1 MKLEIKNLH
10 VEVEGKKVLN
20 GINLKLEQGEIHALM
35 GPNGSGKTTLAQVL
49 MGDPKYEIKKGKI
62 MFNNKD
68 ITNLKP
74 NKRAELG
81 IFLSF
86 QQPIAVSG
94 IRISKFLREAH
105 NSVKRSKLSLMEFQE
120 KLEKMAA
127 SLNID
132 LKFLERCLNEG
143 FSGGEKKKMEI
154 LQLAILDPKLD
165 ILDETDS
172 GLDIDAL
179 KIVAKGV
186 NKFMNKNK
194 TLLIITHYKRILD
207 YIKPDKVFVL
217 QKGKIVKEGGAELV
231 DHLEE
236 KGYN

>member
-132 LKFLERCLNEG
+132 LKFLERYLNEG

-154 LQLAILDPKLD
+154 LQLAILDPKLA